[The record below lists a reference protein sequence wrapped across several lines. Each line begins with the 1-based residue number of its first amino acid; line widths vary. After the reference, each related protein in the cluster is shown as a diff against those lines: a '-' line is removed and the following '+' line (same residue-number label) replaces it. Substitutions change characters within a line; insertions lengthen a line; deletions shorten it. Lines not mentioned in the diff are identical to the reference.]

1 LCGGAVVEILASGPV
16 GCVRQ
21 HIQIGQVFR
30 FLVPE
35 GLKRSGGVGPAF
47 GEKIAE
53 SQQIARL
60 RGVGLIAHHR
70 LKRRN
75 CLEKFTLPVVCQP
88 NVEPD
93 PRDLRHQVFR
103 LLQSLESLA
112 PLLAPHVDH
121 TQVRIRSPGLR
132 IDLQHGTEIALR
144 FVQLAVSQGILP
156 ALKKF
161 RRIRGPR
168 VRRTRCRSGAAPIS
182 RGGRRGLARQI
193 GRCHL
198 HQQKQNEA

>member
-53 SQQIARL
+53 SQKVARL
-60 RGVGLIAHHR
+60 DGVGLIAHYR
-70 LKRRN
+70 FEGRN
-75 CLEKFTLPVVCQP
+75 RFKEFILTVVRES
-88 NVEPD
+88 NVQPD
-93 PRDLRHQVFR
+93 PGDLRHQVLRF
-103 LLQSLESLA
+103 LQRFESLV
-112 PLLAPHVDH
+112 PLLTPHVDH
-121 TQVRIRSPGLR
+121 AQVRIRSPGLR

-168 VRRTRCRSGAAPIS
+168 VGRTRCRSGAAPIS